1 MTHLNFSKLIKLIG
15 YCSQIDAGNV
25 FHLRETREKQWL
37 TIPCFTQIHLMMAN
51 LHKEVWKPNLR
62 CDGSEVHVFQFVSK
76 TLKLFFI
83 FRAQDRDGGQ
93 SDVCFIKV
101 ILDLLCILCVTIRE
115 GGGREN
121 IAANEAWVN
130 EDKQFQ
136 HMFNG
141 HEDMLGLNGRTLTLD
156 TFSSSSRFTISCRW
170 NVVHRGWFSLQSL

>member
-1 MTHLNFSKLIKLIG
+1 
-15 YCSQIDAGNV
+15 
-25 FHLRETREKQWL
+25 
-37 TIPCFTQIHLMMAN
+37 MMAN

-62 CDGSEVHVFQFVSK
+62 CDGSEVHTIQFVSK
-76 TLKLFFI
+76 TFQLFFI

-121 IAANEAWVN
+121 IAANEVWVN

-156 TFSSSSRFTISCRW
+156 TFSSSSRSTISCRW
-170 NVVHRGWFSLQSL
+170 NVVHRGWFSLQSLQTVISSQAQEVMLSESSITEQEIHSIKYSQYEQKKNLHLPLCVTYL